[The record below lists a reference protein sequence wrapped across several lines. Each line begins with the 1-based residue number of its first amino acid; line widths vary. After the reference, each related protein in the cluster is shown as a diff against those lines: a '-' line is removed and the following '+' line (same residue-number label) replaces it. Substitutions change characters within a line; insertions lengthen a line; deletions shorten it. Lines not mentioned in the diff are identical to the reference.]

1 MKRLVVGCLVMLLG
15 AFVAP
20 SIGTAHTGFDYSLP
34 TQDASVADPIS
45 VITVAF
51 TEPVTLVGNGFE
63 VLNPQGEI
71 VLPTPITDD
80 DQVFRLILDPAIAGG
95 EVGVRY
101 EVTSLDGHVVA
112 GGFSFVVDAPLPT
125 TTVPTTTT
133 ATTTDTAPVDAAA
146 VTTAPATAAPPTV
159 APTTSASTTTV
170 GSPTT
175 SSPTTPPTTSSDL
188 DVDDDSGSNTGIYV
202 AIAAAIAV
210 AGVAFVVIR
219 GRTAT

>member
-1 MKRLVVGCLVMLLG
+1 VKRLVVGFVVVLLG
-15 AFVAP
+15 AVAAP
-20 SIGTAHTGFDYSLP
+20 STGSAHTGFDYSLP

-45 VITVAF
+45 EITVAF

-80 DQVFRLILDPAIAGG
+80 DRVFRLILDPAIAGG

-101 EVTSLDGHVVA
+101 EVTSVDGHVVA

-133 ATTTDTAPVDAAA
+133 TTTTTMTAAA
-146 VTTAPATAAPPTV
+146 PATTAPAAAVPPTAAATY
-159 APTTSASTTTV
+159 ASTTV
-170 GSPTT
+170 VDSPTPAST
-175 SSPTTPPTTSSDL
+175 ATGPTSSDL
-188 DVDDDSGSNTGIYV
+188 DEDDEDDEPGSNTGISI
-202 AIAAAIAV
+202 AIAAAVAV
-210 AGVAFVVIR
+210 AGVAFVVVR
-219 GRTAT
+219 GRTVT

>member
-1 MKRLVVGCLVMLLG
+1 VKRLVVGFVVVLLG
-15 AFVAP
+15 AVAAP
-20 SIGTAHTGFDYSLP
+20 STGSAHTGFDYSLP

-45 VITVAF
+45 EITVAF

-80 DQVFRLILDPAIAGG
+80 DRVFRLILDPAIAGG

-101 EVTSLDGHVVA
+101 EVTSVDGHVVA

-133 ATTTDTAPVDAAA
+133 TTTTTAAA
-146 VTTAPATAAPPTV
+146 PATTAPAAAVPPTAAATY
-159 APTTSASTTTV
+159 ASTTV
-170 GSPTT
+170 VDSPTT
-175 SSPTTPPTTSSDL
+175 ASTATGPTSSDL
-188 DVDDDSGSNTGIYV
+188 DEDDEDDDPGSNTGISI
-202 AIAAAIAV
+202 AIAAAVAV
-210 AGVAFVVIR
+210 AGVAFVVVR
-219 GRTAT
+219 GRTVT